1 MEDHE
6 RWKEQVRSLS
16 EKTNNSYTAKDI
28 ERLIDSACE
37 LLQLMTRAGYTK
49 TEKAYILGLG
59 KEPYGKKERA
69 LLEAMINGRV
79 KPTDSLATIKKKMDS
94 TMVRSK
100 QSWAIAFNR
109 LIENGDLG

>member
-1 MEDHE
+1 MSANINFNREGIA
-6 RWKEQVRSLS
+6 
-16 EKTNNSYTAKDI
+16 SYV
-28 ERLIDSACE
+28 EN
-37 LLQLMTRAGYTK
+37 
-49 TEKAYILGLG
+49 
-59 KEPYGKKERA
+59 GKKERA

-94 TMVRSK
+94 TMVRSR